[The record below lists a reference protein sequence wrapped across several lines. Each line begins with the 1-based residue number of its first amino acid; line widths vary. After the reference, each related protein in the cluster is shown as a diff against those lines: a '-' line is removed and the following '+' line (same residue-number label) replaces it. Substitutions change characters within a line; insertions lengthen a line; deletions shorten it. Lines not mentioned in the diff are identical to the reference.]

1 MLNYIYYMNYIEYSS
16 LIAHN
21 NLLITDNEYGTT
33 EEKTLQKR
41 RVGRDTWETEH
52 CSPRTKALERHQAE
66 DKQSDV
72 RLLGETPDETD

>member
-1 MLNYIYYMNYIEYSS
+1 MCQKIGVGQFVPKILLYSLAFSRLDYIYYMNYIEYSS

-41 RVGRDTWETEH
+41 RVGRDT
-52 CSPRTKALERHQAE
+52 
-66 DKQSDV
+66 
-72 RLLGETPDETD
+72 